1 MQRVLPKIRKTG
13 SGAYPHSPF
22 AQAGRRHV
30 YVYDVVFDGETIVT
44 GSPDPEP
51 DLARALLARGITGT
65 ITVFEGKKPRT
76 IVNIE
81 GAAKIRTS
89 EPCDRRSRFVRHAEA
104 GHGRPCH
111 L

>member
-1 MQRVLPKIRKTG
+1 M
-13 SGAYPHSPF
+13 
-22 AQAGRRHV
+22 
-30 YVYDVVFDGETIVT
+30 YDVVFDGETIVT

-65 ITVFEGKKPRT
+65 ITVFEGNKPRT

-89 EPCDRRSRFVRHAEA
+89 EPCDRRSRFVRHAEV